1 MSSYKVYCWIN
12 KVNGKRYVGMTCQ
25 TMNKRAGSHMHG
37 YCQTPHFWNAIQK
50 YGEDA
55 FECKILASGLT
66 LEEADQKERNYI
78 RRYRTRNP
86 AYGYN
91 IDKGGINHQTEAT
104 LAKQRQR
111 TKEALANSPK
121 MQAYRKRLSKEM
133 PARVK
138 DPSFRAAMSEGL
150 KRMWSDPEIKAK
162 RTARMKQMWADPVMK
177 AHILA
182 ARKATGKQCGP
193 YKPVH
198 LYCKETDTIYETIGD
213 AEKALNIKFQ
223 SIMGRYARLGINT
236 FMVGT
241 RKGTPY
247 TLTRYVI
254 S

>member
-12 KVNGKRYVGMTCQ
+12 KINGKRYVGMTCQ

-104 LAKQRQR
+104 LAKQRR
-111 TKEALANSPK
+111 KTAAALKVSQKAI
-121 MQAYRKRLSKEM
+121 AYRRTLSQRMKYLI
-133 PARVK
+133 K
-138 DPSFRAAMSEGL
+138 DPAYRAAMSEGL
-150 KRMWSDPEIKAK
+150 RRMWADPEIKARRIAAIK
-162 RTARMKQMWADPVMK
+162 RTWSDPVMK
-177 AHILA
+177 AKIIA
-182 ARKATGKQCGP
+182 ARRATGKQCGP

-198 LYCKETDTIYETIGD
+198 LYCKETDTTYETIGD

-223 SIMGRYARLGINT
+223 SLMSRYARLGINT

-247 TLTRYVI
+247 TLTRHVI